1 MTSKE
6 ARPCPGHEM
15 LGTDGSVE
23 SGSVPGKGGKK
34 NEGARGLVRNRYMMT
49 MTMICNQRLWVLLL
63 MLYFVA
69 WVFILLFFLF

>member
-1 MTSKE
+1 MRCLELTVAWS
-6 ARPCPGHEM
+6 RVLFRGR
-15 LGTDGSVE
+15 VE
-23 SGSVPGKGGKK
+23 KRD
-34 NEGARGLVRNRYMMT
+34 EGARGLVRNRYMMT